1 MKRRRWPRAKLHAA
15 RPSRW
20 SARRFAI
27 VGAAVIS
34 ATHPARADRLEG
46 VSLFPA
52 AGAYRLGTE
61 LEGAAF
67 RNAGRRGSYGSVV
80 ARAEWFPVDGIGV
93 RLRVPFTTLA
103 LEGEPATREGFGDSE
118 LRFRATFY
126 NTDPFRVSAGWVTE
140 LPTGARHRGIGN
152 GSVQVSPFVTAGYRI
167 RHLVVY
173 GTVADSISVA
183 GRDQTRFP
191 NYVDPGTDHELRVTA
206 GTIYAFDETI
216 SGALAIT
223 DTIILTEADRGHQL
237 YVANALI
244 GAQRG
249 PLRLVISPSVPIA
262 GDQRFSWRITTAAL
276 LSF

>member
-1 MKRRRWPRAKLHAA
+1 MRRRRW
-15 RPSRW
+15 
-20 SARRFAI
+20 RFAI
-27 VGAAVIS
+27 VAA
-34 ATHPARADRLEG
+34 ATICVTHTARADRLEG
-46 VSLFPA
+46 ISLFPA
-52 AGAYRLGTE
+52 TGSYRLGTE

-80 ARAEWFPVDGIGV
+80 ARAEWFPVDGVGV

-103 LEGEPATREGFGDSE
+103 LQDEPATREGFGDSE

-126 NTDPFRVSAGWVTE
+126 NTDPFRMSAGWVTE

-152 GSVQVSPFVTAGYRI
+152 GSVQVSPFVTAGYRMQK
-167 RHLVVY
+167 LVLY
-173 GTVADSISVA
+173 GTLADSVSVV
-183 GRDQTRFP
+183 GPHQTHVP

-206 GTIYAFDETI
+206 GAIYAFDETI
-216 SGALAIT
+216 SGALAVT
-223 DTIILTEADRGHQL
+223 DTIILTDADRGQQL

-249 PLRLVISPSVPIA
+249 PLRLVISPSLPIA
-262 GDQRFSWRITTAAL
+262 GEQRFSWRITTAAL